1 MSGGRN
7 MADEMWRKGALE
19 LAADIASGSVSSRE
33 VVEAHLERIEAVN
46 GEVNA
51 IVRVLAE
58 DALAAADR
66 ADKQR
71 RDGAAL
77 GPLHG
82 VPFTVKD
89 NIDVEGQPTTNGV
102 PILEHAIAP
111 VSAPSVERLVAAGGI
126 IIGRTN
132 MPDMG
137 LRIHTDSS
145 LYGRTKNPWMSS
157 RTAGGS
163 SGGEAA
169 ALATG
174 MSPIGLG
181 NDIGGS
187 LRNPAHACGVASIK
201 PSLGVVPDTQSFPT
215 PDRSLSSQVML
226 NQGVMARKVADVR
239 AGFSIVA
246 GPDPRDPVSLPV
258 NLTDMVPGQRMK
270 VAVMA
275 DPPGGSTHPG
285 IVEVVRRAAD
295 VLANE
300 GHDVVE
306 ATPPDME
313 LSYLLWASMLF
324 TELHDIR
331 DQLMAV
337 MGDGGRALIDNAL
350 AQFPKLSSLD
360 YYLVHAQRDG
370 LARRWSMWFQEH
382 PVVLCPTWTQPAFE
396 ADWDI
401 SGEAGST
408 GTLELMRPV
417 LPGNLLGL
425 PCAVVPA
432 GVADDLPVGVQV
444 MGPRYSDLRCL
455 SIAERIEAAL
465 GLDTPIDPRS

>member
-1 MSGGRN
+1 
-7 MADEMWRKGALE
+7 MAGEIWRKSALDI
-19 LAADIASGSVSSRE
+19 AADIAEGNVSSRE
-33 VVEAHLERIEAVN
+33 VVQAHLERIAQVN
-46 GEVNA
+46 GSVNA
-51 IVRVLAE
+51 IVRTLGD
-58 DALAAADR
+58 DALRMADEADAA
-66 ADKQR
+66 QR
-71 RDGAAL
+71 SGQEL

-82 VPFTVKD
+82 VPFTIKD
-89 NIDVEGQPTTNGV
+89 NIDVAGQPTTNGL
-102 PILEHAIAP
+102 PIFADAIAP
-111 VSAPSVERLVAAGGI
+111 HDAPVVERMKAAGAI
-126 IIGRTN
+126 PIGRTN
-132 MPDMG
+132 LPDLG
-137 LRIHTDSS
+137 LRIHTDST
-145 LYGRTKNPWMSS
+145 LYGRTKNPWKAD

-187 LRNPAHACGVASIK
+187 LRNPAHACGIASIK
-201 PSLGVVPDTQSFPT
+201 PSLGVIPDTQTYPT

-226 NQGVMARKVADVR
+226 NQGVMARTIADVR

-258 NLTDMVPGQRMK
+258 QLTGLDSGEHLT
-270 VAVMA
+270 VAVMTN
-275 DPPGGSTHPG
+275 PPGGSTHPE
-285 IVEVVRRAAD
+285 IMDAVRKAAD
-295 VLANE
+295 VLADE
-300 GHDVVE
+300 GHNVIE

-331 DQLMAV
+331 DQLDLV
-337 MGDGGRALIDNAL
+337 MGEGGKALIENAL
-350 AQFPKLSSLD
+350 SQFPKMSSLE

-370 LARRWSMWFQEH
+370 LARKWSMWFQDH
-382 PVVLCPTWTQPAFE
+382 QVVVLPTWTQPAFV

-401 SGEAGST
+401 SGDEGST

-425 PCAVVPA
+425 PCVVTPA
-432 GVADDLPVGVQV
+432 GMCDDLPIGVQV
-444 MGPRYSDLRCL
+444 MGARYTDLRCL
-455 SIAERIEAAL
+455 SIAEQIEAAL
-465 GLDTPIDPRS
+465 GLETPIDPRA

>member
-1 MSGGRN
+1 
-7 MADEMWRKGALE
+7 MAGEIWRKSALE
-19 LAADIASGSVSSRE
+19 IAAEIADGNVSSRE
-33 VVEAHLERIEAVN
+33 VVQAHLDRIAQVN
-46 GEVNA
+46 GSVNA
-51 IVRVLAE
+51 IVRTLGD
-58 DALAAADR
+58 DALRMADE
-66 ADKQR
+66 ADTQR
-71 RDGAAL
+71 KSGHEL

-82 VPFTVKD
+82 VPFTIKD
-89 NIDVEGQPTTNGV
+89 NIDVAGQPTTNGL
-102 PILEHAIAP
+102 PIFAEAIAP
-111 VSAPSVERLVAAGGI
+111 CDAPVVERMKAAGAI
-126 IIGRTN
+126 PIGRTN
-132 MPDMG
+132 LPDLG
-137 LRIHTDSS
+137 LRIHTDST
-145 LYGRTKNPWMSS
+145 LYGRTKNPWKSD

-187 LRNPAHACGVASIK
+187 LRNPAHACGIASIK
-201 PSLGVVPDTQSFPT
+201 PSLGVIPDTQTYPT

-226 NQGVMARKVADVR
+226 NQGVMARTIADVR

-258 NLTDMVPGQRMK
+258 QLTGLDSGEHLT
-270 VAVMA
+270 VAVMTN
-275 DPPGGSTHPG
+275 PPGGSTHPK
-285 IVEVVRRAAD
+285 IMDAVRKAAD
-295 VLANE
+295 VLSDE
-300 GHDVVE
+300 GHNVIE

-331 DQLMAV
+331 DQLDLV
-337 MGDGGRALIDNAL
+337 MGEGGKALIENAL
-350 AQFPKLSSLD
+350 SQFPKMSSLE

-370 LARRWSMWFQEH
+370 LARKWSMWFQDH
-382 PVVLCPTWTQPAFE
+382 HVVVLPTWTQPAFV

-401 SGEAGST
+401 SSDEGST

-425 PCAVVPA
+425 PCVVTPA
-432 GVADDLPVGVQV
+432 GMCDDLPIGVQV
-444 MGPRYSDLRCL
+444 MGARYTDLRCL
-455 SIAERIEAAL
+455 SVAEQIEAAL
-465 GLDTPIDPRS
+465 GLDTPIDPRL

>member
-1 MSGGRN
+1 M
-7 MADEMWRKGALE
+7 EHEIWRKSAL
-19 LAADIASGSVSSRE
+19 DIAAGIAEGSMSSRE
-33 VVEAHLERIEAVN
+33 VVQSHLDRIEEVN
-46 GEVNA
+46 GTVNA
-51 IVRVLAE
+51 IVRVLGD
-58 DALAAADR
+58 DALAQADEADR
-66 ADKQR
+66 AR
-71 RDGAAL
+71 ASGRELGA
-77 GPLHG
+77 LHG
-82 VPFTVKD
+82 VPFTIKD
-89 NIDVEGQPTTNGV
+89 NIDVAGQPTTNGL
-102 PILEHAIAP
+102 PIFAEAIAP
-111 VSAPSVERLVAAGGI
+111 VDAPVVERMRAAGAI
-126 IIGRTN
+126 PIGRTN

-137 LRIHTDSS
+137 LRIHTDST
-145 LYGRTKNPWMSS
+145 LYGRTKNPWMLD

-163 SGGEAA
+163 SGGEGV

-187 LRNPAHACGVASIK
+187 LRNPAHACGIASIK
-201 PSLGVVPDTQSFPT
+201 PSLGVIPDTQTYPT

-226 NQGVMARKVADVR
+226 NQGVMARTIADVR

-258 NLTDMVPGQRMK
+258 HLTGLAAGERIT

-275 DPPGGSTHPG
+275 NPPGGSTHPG
-285 IVEVVRRAAD
+285 IVDAVRKAAD
-295 VLANE
+295 VLADE
-300 GHDVVE
+300 GHNVVE

-313 LSYLLWASMLF
+313 LSYLLWAAMLF

-331 DQLMAV
+331 DQIDLV
-337 MGDGGRALIDNAL
+337 MGEGGKTLIENAL
-350 AQFPKLSSLD
+350 AQFPKLSSLE

-370 LARRWSMWFQEH
+370 LARRWSMWFEDHQA
-382 PVVLCPTWTQPAFE
+382 VISPTWTQPAFV

-425 PCAVVPA
+425 PCVVTPA
-432 GVADDLPVGVQV
+432 GMADELPVGVQV
-444 MGPRYSDLRCL
+444 MGARYTDLRCL
-455 SIAERIEAAL
+455 TIAEQIEAAL
-465 GLDTPIDPRS
+465 GLETPIDPRIG